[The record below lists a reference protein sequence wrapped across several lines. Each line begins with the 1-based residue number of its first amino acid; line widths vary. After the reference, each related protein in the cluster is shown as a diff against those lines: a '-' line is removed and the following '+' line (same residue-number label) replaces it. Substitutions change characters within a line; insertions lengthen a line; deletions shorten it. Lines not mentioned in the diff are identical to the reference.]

1 MVRWHVG
8 GGRSGV
14 YPASEYRRAEA
25 TELGGCTK
33 VRSGGVVTCVLGS
46 AQPGFPLSAPP
57 CFFFF
62 EKRYRLFFFK
72 CFGTEVF
79 VCFICRALFLRY
91 CLCVILFC
99 LDLKRTSDSEKMDR
113 LKTVTRNFNPNNKKQ
128 IFFQEEL
135 GKKKTCTS

>member
-1 MVRWHVG
+1 M
-8 GGRSGV
+8 

-57 CFFFF
+57 FFFSLRNDTDYF
-62 EKRYRLFFFK
+62 SLK

-91 CLCVILFC
+91 CLCVMFLFGF
-99 LDLKRTSDSEKMDR
+99 KE
-113 LKTVTRNFNPNNKKQ
+113 NQ
-128 IFFQEEL
+128 
-135 GKKKTCTS
+135 